1 MENYLTRLTPNQNN
15 WTKPSGPAGKCGLQ
29 KKSPYEGKTH
39 FGWEEWLFRDIR
51 NPSLQLNG
59 YCYGFIQA
67 FHGKN
72 KDKTGLENLYL
83 YSRECDGKNSRNIL
97 IGKISNIEIVKSE
110 ILTSE
115 ESLKIKDFIKQVN
128 CDLNNPDFIDYTS
141 DFRQMCEANSLY
153 NVRFKPENVQLIKT
167 DLCTR
172 EIRLPHGWYRFN
184 LYDLDNKPNF
194 LDELNKKF

>member
-1 MENYLTRLTPNQNN
+1 MENYLTRITPNQNN

-39 FGWEEWLFRDIR
+39 FGWEEWLFRDLR

-83 YSRECDGKNSRNIL
+83 YSRECDGRNSRNIL

-110 ILTSE
+110 ILTTE
-115 ESLKIKDFIKQVN
+115 ESLKVKDFIKQVN
-128 CDLNNPDFIDYTS
+128 CDLKNPDFIDYTS
-141 DFRQMCEANSLY
+141 DFRQMCEENSLY

-167 DLCTR
+167 DLSTR

>member
-1 MENYLTRLTPNQNN
+1 M
-15 WTKPSGPAGKCGLQ
+15 

-39 FGWEEWLFRDIR
+39 FGWEEWLFRDLLD
-51 NPSLQLNG
+51 PSQQHNG

-72 KDKTGLENLYL
+72 KDKTIIENLYL
-83 YSRECDGKNSRNIL
+83 YSKECIGTNSKTFL
-97 IGKISNIEIVKSE
+97 IGMISNVEIVKKTS
-110 ILTSE
+110 LTKDE
-115 ESLKIKDFIKQVN
+115 KHKIEQFIEQVK
-128 CDLNNPDFIDYTS
+128 CDLNHPDFIDYSS

-167 DLCTR
+167 DLSTR

-184 LYDLDNKPNF
+184 LYDL
-194 LDELNKKF
+194 NKKPKLHSQLNQLLK